1 LSDTCRVVRDGI
13 GIRSSCYKQEVSEMG
28 GENAAQVKHPRLIGR
43 SIMAL
48 AAGFVVNVFLSFATD
63 FALSAIGILP
73 SIGDGAMNDTQS
85 LLAAAYRTVYGVISS
100 YVVARLAPY
109 APLGHALTGA
119 AIGMVLA
126 TAGAMATWNQGLGP
140 HWYSL
145 SLVVTALPAAWV
157 GGKLGAKRWVET
169 KRA

>member
-1 LSDTCRVVRDGI
+1 MT
-13 GIRSSCYKQEVSEMG
+13 
-28 GENAAQVKHPRLIGR
+28 GENALQVKQPRRIGR

-48 AAGFVVNVFLSFATD
+48 AAGFVVNVFLSLATD
-63 FALSAIGILP
+63 FALSAMAILP
-73 SIGDGAMNDTQS
+73 SIGHGAMNDTQS
-85 LLAAAYRTVYGVISS
+85 LLAATYRTVYGVISS

-126 TAGAMATWNQGLGP
+126 TAGAVATWNQGLGP
-140 HWYSL
+140 HWYPL

-157 GGKLGAKRWVET
+157 GGKLGARHLAET
-169 KRA
+169 KHA